1 MITGTRTACVPL
13 SLLKGDL
20 TLLQLKIIIA
30 LLGVDA
36 PDDHTRIVEAAK
48 AAGTTDAGLRT
59 SLQPLVDAGFISLS
73 PLNLVG
79 VLGTSADK
87 GVVVLAKK
95 KPPTPSA
102 HKALYPLVMD
112 KVAGSSYSWA
122 TLVKQM
128 VKDHNATIELLA
140 EFIEYKYNSGGA
152 KKPVY
157 TSDVVREYPAW
168 IRGGKP
174 RNRGVT
180 VESILRAV

>member
-1 MITGTRTACVPL
+1 
-13 SLLKGDL
+13 
-20 TLLQLKIIIA
+20 
-30 LLGVDA
+30 
-36 PDDHTRIVEAAK
+36 
-48 AAGTTDAGLRT
+48 
-59 SLQPLVDAGFISLS
+59 
-73 PLNLVG
+73 
-79 VLGTSADK
+79 
-87 GVVVLAKK
+87 
-95 KPPTPSA
+95 
-102 HKALYPLVMD
+102 MD